1 MEEKSITS
9 GNNTFS
15 IIKHFVQYHYLF
27 LFIGLVFGLIL
38 VFVNPPW
45 HTNDE
50 DRHFYNAYA
59 LSQGYIGPQ
68 VKDGKIGC
76 PMPINLI
83 DAVKVH
89 QAIQFS
95 GGEYIK
101 KENLQELV
109 NQPIE
114 SQKID
119 FCENVNSVTLQF
131 AYLPAAVMIKV
142 GMLFDSSAVWI
153 GWWARIGSLLAYL
166 ILVFFAVKIIPH
178 FKPLLILVA
187 LSPMALYQGASV
199 TYDSLS
205 FAFLFLLF
213 ALVIKYYYQTT
224 PITFKQV
231 LLFFVIAL
239 LQTSCKDGYFIV
251 YFCLFAININK
262 FNSKRLYI
270 SAFFLLIIA
279 TFLPSYLWNS
289 YLSSL
294 SYPGAP
300 LQTDFLFNRDLN
312 LKYQLK
318 DPLHLVGILI
328 QNIFDQGK
336 LWMSGTV
343 GRFGYSYTLLPD
355 WLIFLQLLVYALVVF
370 YEKPKVSLSN
380 KFKLAL
386 LIISVVNALALIFGM
401 LIVGSPV
408 GANMIYGFQGR
419 YFTPLLPFLFLTIFY
434 VPLFKGQ
441 EAMMRFTVPIYCT
454 LVLWYTVSFIDSQF
468 YN

>member
-50 DRHFYNAYA
+50 DRHFYNSYA

-76 PMPINLI
+76 LMPKNLI
-83 DAVKVH
+83 EAVKLH

-109 NQPIE
+109 DQPLEANKIE
-114 SQKID
+114 
-119 FCENVNSVTLQF
+119 FCENVNSVTLPF
-131 AYLPAAVMIKV
+131 AYLPSALTIKV
-142 GMLFDSSAVWI
+142 GMLFNSSSIWL

-166 ILVFFAVKIIPH
+166 IIVFFAIKIIPH
-178 FKPLLILVA
+178 FKPLLMLVA
-187 LSPMALYQGASV
+187 LSPMALYQGTSV

-224 PITFKQV
+224 LITFKQV
-231 LLFFVIAL
+231 LLFFIIAL

-251 YFCLFAININK
+251 YFSLFAISIKK
-262 FNSKRLYI
+262 FTSKSLYM
-270 SAFFLLIIA
+270 STFFLLILA
-279 TFLPSYLWNS
+279 VFLPSYLWNS
-289 YLSSL
+289 YLSTL
-294 SYPGAP
+294 TYPGAP
-300 LQTDFLFNRDLN
+300 LQTDFLFNSDLN

-318 DPLHLVGILI
+318 DPLHLVGIII

-355 WLIFLQLLVYALVVF
+355 WIIFLQLLVCSLVVF
-370 YEKPKVSLSN
+370 YEKPKAPLSS
-380 KFKLAL
+380 KFKLTL
-386 LIISVVNALALIFGM
+386 LIISVLNALALIFGM

-441 EAMMRFTVPIYCT
+441 EAMMRWAVPVYCS
-454 LVLWYTVSFIDSQF
+454 LVLCYTVNFIDSQF
-468 YN
+468 YY